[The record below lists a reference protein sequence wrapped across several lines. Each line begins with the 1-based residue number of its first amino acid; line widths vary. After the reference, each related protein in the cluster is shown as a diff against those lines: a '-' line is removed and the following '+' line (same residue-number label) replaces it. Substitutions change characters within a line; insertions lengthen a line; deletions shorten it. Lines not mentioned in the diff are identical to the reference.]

1 MSHAKTAAVTANG
14 MVKANSSVKVKPD
27 KKNFKNMSRRR
38 IQDLGLKLSTLWTIF
53 RRCQNNFDF
62 ICEDKLID
70 VCIYDIQKTMSR
82 YEYLVSELKRING
95 GSR

>member
-1 MSHAKTAAVTANG
+1 MSHAKSAAVTANG

-27 KKNFKNMSRRR
+27 KKILKHEQATYSRLRAEAL
-38 IQDLGLKLSTLWTIF
+38 DALDDF